1 MRRNPLAYGASSEQW
16 WKDSILSMSGYEP
29 KTTFFGDLSIAECF
43 GHKAIQ
49 ETYDR
54 VLKEYKNNIIYIT
67 EFVMCLN
74 HKIWQLYQLDE
85 PTAKVYDRLWKSSV
99 EFVYDN
105 FKGEDLTYYFEIT
118 D

>member
-1 MRRNPLAYGASSEQW
+1 MRRNPLKYGASSEQW
-16 WKDSILSMSGYEP
+16 WRNVLADMSGYEP
-29 KTTFFGDLSIAECF
+29 KTTFFSDLSIAECF

-54 VLKEYKNNIIYIT
+54 VLKEYKTDIVYIT

-74 HKIWQLYQLDE
+74 HKIWQLHKLDE
-85 PTAKVYDRLWKSSV
+85 PTAKLYDNLWRNSV
-99 EFVYDN
+99 DFVYKN
-105 FKGEDLTYYFEIT
+105 FKGEDLTYYFSIT